1 MYHRVVL
8 EETGN
13 EVVVKK
19 TDAVPLSAEE
29 LLSRPFNYPTGVSI
43 TGTTTGS
50 SSDEGFTVLE
60 TKPEVV
66 STSSSTLPLT
76 RNIAPSPRQESHV
89 DTKPVAAD
97 SRQVNVQLAKT
108 SLPEPKKKTVSGD
121 SSSKDTKTNSL
132 SAPSSSSSSS
142 SAPNVN
148 SSSMWLRP
156 GLRVK
161 LVSDKFG
168 RQLYLK
174 KGVVVDVYGD
184 KLASVRLDSGT
195 LLETVKQR
203 HLETV
208 VPLERGAC
216 VVLTGRHRGL
226 EAVLLERRRGSGS
239 GSGSSG
245 SSSKESVVV
254 QLAEEMSIVLELSLD
269 DICAFEENIFYQ
281 R

>member
-1 MYHRVVL
+1 
-8 EETGN
+8 
-13 EVVVKK
+13 
-19 TDAVPLSAEE
+19 
-29 LLSRPFNYPTGVSI
+29 
-43 TGTTTGS
+43 
-50 SSDEGFTVLE
+50 
-60 TKPEVV
+60 
-66 STSSSTLPLT
+66 
-76 RNIAPSPRQESHV
+76 
-89 DTKPVAAD
+89 
-97 SRQVNVQLAKT
+97 
-108 SLPEPKKKTVSGD
+108 
-121 SSSKDTKTNSL
+121 
-132 SAPSSSSSSS
+132 
-142 SAPNVN
+142 
-148 SSSMWLRP
+148 MWLRP

-174 KGVVVDVYGD
+174 KGVVLDVYGD

-208 VPLERGAC
+208 VPSERGAC
-216 VVLTGRHRGL
+216 VVLAGRHRGL
-226 EAVLLERRRGSGS
+226 QAVLLERRRVPLSNATS
-239 GSGSSG
+239 NSNG